1 MKELNGRVALVT
13 GGASGIGF
21 GIARALLSSGMH
33 VVIADVREDH
43 MAKAMADLRGDSCHF
58 LRLDVADRSAW
69 RRAAE
74 EVGRLCGKLHLLC
87 NNAGIGVLKD
97 LRTSTRQD
105 WDWLMGV
112 NLRGVIYGVTAML
125 PLIRAHGE
133 GGHIMATS
141 SMGGLIVGESGGIYS
156 AGKFGVVAYM
166 ECLRQDL
173 ASENIGVSVLC
184 PAAVNTNIFDH
195 ATMRPGLVAGA
206 AVPERDGLDPEIAKR
221 LLAQGRNPLEVGDM
235 VREAILR
242 NDPYIFTDRRV
253 QADLAA
259 RRDALFAAASA

>member
-1 MKELNGRVALVT
+1 
-13 GGASGIGF
+13 
-21 GIARALLSSGMH
+21 
-33 VVIADVREDH
+33 
-43 MAKAMADLRGDSCHF
+43 
-58 LRLDVADRSAW
+58 
-69 RRAAE
+69 
-74 EVGRLCGKLHLLC
+74 
-87 NNAGIGVLKD
+87 
-97 LRTSTRQD
+97 
-105 WDWLMGV
+105 
-112 NLRGVIYGVTAML
+112 
-125 PLIRAHGE
+125 
-133 GGHIMATS
+133 
-141 SMGGLIVGESGGIYS
+141 
-156 AGKFGVVAYM
+156 M

-221 LLAQGRNPLEVGDM
+221 LLAQGRSPLEVGDM